1 MSEKPDIVPFDPPP
15 EEPDERDVDK
25 VVRAATRRKSIV
37 PPLIYSIIF
46 IVVTVLA
53 TAVLGVSIANVGLG
67 TTASYNARFSDV
79 TGLNEG
85 DDVRIAGVR
94 VGQVESIKVVD
105 RRVAQVGFS
114 VEAGRVLPRSVTAAI
129 RYRNMVGQRYVQLA
143 RGVGP
148 VGAVLPRGGTIPLA
162 QTTPPLD
169 LTDLFNGFQPLFK
182 ALSPNEVNSLANEIV
197 QVFQGEGA
205 TMGSLLSN
213 TASLTNTLADK
224 DRVIGRLITNLNSV
238 LRTINSRGGKLASM
252 VTTLQRLVTGLAGD
266 RKPIGSAIT
275 AISGLTNSTAGLLH
289 DARPPLKSDISGLSR
304 LAGNLDDNSGTVETF
319 LQRLPTKMTRIATT
333 ASYGSWLNFY
343 LCSAS
348 VTGLTY
354 QHVEPP
360 PSPAPPT
367 PGISLTENRCRS

>member
-1 MSEKPDIVPFDPPP
+1 MSEKPDILPYAEPPDG
-15 EEPDERDVDK
+15 PDEADDVPA
-25 VVRAATRRKSIV
+25 RAGTRRKSIV
-37 PPLIYSIIF
+37 PPLVYSIIF

-53 TAVLGVSIANVGLG
+53 TAVLGVSIANVGVG
-67 TTASYNARFSDV
+67 STASYNARFSDV

-94 VGQVESIKVVD
+94 VGQVQSIKVVD
-105 RRVAQVGFS
+105 RRVAQVRFS

-148 VGAVLPRGGTIPLA
+148 VGAVLPRGGTIPLTR
-162 QTTPPLD
+162 TTPPLD
-169 LTDLFNGFQPLFK
+169 LTELFNGFQPLFK
-182 ALSPNEVNSLANEIV
+182 ALSPNEVNNLANEIV

-224 DRVIGRLITNLNSV
+224 DRVIGKLITNLNRV
-238 LRTINSRGGKLASM
+238 LRTVNGRGGKLAGM

-266 RKPIGSAIT
+266 RKPIGSAIS
-275 AISGLTNSTAGLLH
+275 AISSLTTNTAGLLH
-289 DARPPLKSDISGLSR
+289 DARPPLKTSIGGLRR
-304 LAGNLDDNSGTVETF
+304 LATNLDDNSGTVETF
-319 LQRLPTKMTRIATT
+319 LNRLPTKMSRIATT

-367 PGISLTENRCRS
+367 PGISISADRCRS